1 MSKVK
6 TIFRCGACGAGQA
19 KWAGR
24 CPSCAEWNTL
34 AEELD
39 GPAVPVRALAP
50 SEPAVPIGTVDDSE
64 WAMVPSG
71 IAELDRVLGGGFVR
85 GSVTLLGGEPGIGKS
100 TLLLQLLASMAR
112 SGSRCLLV
120 SGEESPQQVRL
131 RATRL
136 GAIAADL
143 WLAAETSL
151 PAALGQVDAVNPAVL
166 VIDSIQT
173 IADPALASAPGSVG
187 QVRECANALVRLA
200 KDRGITV
207 LLIGHVTKE
216 GTLAGPRALEHVVDT
231 VLSFEGDRHHAL
243 RLLRASKHRFGAT
256 GELGLFEMHEEGL
269 RGVADPGALFLGDR
283 SHGASGSIVACAM
296 EGQRPLMVELQALVS
311 TSPLAMPRRNVQGV
325 DTNRVALLLAV
336 LEQRAQLKLA
346 FCDVF
351 ASAVGGVRVTEPAG
365 DLALALA
372 LASALGEQPLPHDL
386 VAVGEVGLAG
396 EIRSVVHLE
405 RRLAEAARLGF
416 STAVVPLSAP
426 SVESPIELIRVGT
439 VGDAIERF
447 DLRTRAGERKGQR
460 PDRGSDRPERSE
472 RSPRQADGGGGG
484 YDLARDASEWET

>member
-1 MSKVK
+1 MTKVR
-6 TIFRCGACGAGQA
+6 TVFRCGTCGAGQA

-24 CPSCAEWNTL
+24 CTSCGEWNTL
-34 AEELD
+34 VEELD
-39 GPAVPVRALAP
+39 GPSTAPRALAP
-50 SEPAVPIGTVDDSE
+50 AEAAVPIGSVDDAE
-64 WAMVPSG
+64 WAMVGSG
-71 IAELDRVLGGGFVR
+71 IGELDRVLGGGFVR

-100 TLLLQLLASMAR
+100 TLVLQLLASMAR

-136 GAIAADL
+136 GAIAPEL

-151 PAALGQVDAVNPAVL
+151 PAALGHVDAVNPAVL

-173 IADPALASAPGSVG
+173 IADPALASPPGSVG

-296 EGQRPLMVELQALVS
+296 EGQRPLMVELQALV
-311 TSPLAMPRRNVQGV
+311 TSSALAMPRRNVQGV

-336 LEQRAQLKLA
+336 LEQRAHLKLA

-372 LASALGEQPLPHDL
+372 LASALGEQPLPDDL
-386 VAVGEVGLAG
+386 VAIGEVGLAG

-405 RRLAEAARLGF
+405 RRVAEAARLGF
-416 STAVVPLSAP
+416 ATAIVPMSAP
-426 SVESPIELIRVGT
+426 PVDSPIRLIRVAT
-439 VGDAIERF
+439 VHDAIERF
-447 DLRTRAGERKGQR
+447 DLRTRRGETKGQR
-460 PDRGSDRPERSE
+460 QERAGE
-472 RSPRQADGGGGG
+472 QAPREQ
-484 YDLARDASEWET
+484 